1 MTPSD
6 AHDYLDAHA
15 TALLGDYPNCGE
27 YISELLTKYKKTLKD
42 GSVDIGGTPEEVMLN
57 FARDVR
63 KRCLQNK
70 AISADRPDKSVRK

>member
-1 MTPSD
+1 MP
-6 AHDYLDAHA
+6 YWLIN
-15 TALLGDYPNCGE
+15 PNWCK

-57 FARDVR
+57 FARAVR

-70 AISADRPDKSVRK
+70 AISADRPDKWEAVSNQPN